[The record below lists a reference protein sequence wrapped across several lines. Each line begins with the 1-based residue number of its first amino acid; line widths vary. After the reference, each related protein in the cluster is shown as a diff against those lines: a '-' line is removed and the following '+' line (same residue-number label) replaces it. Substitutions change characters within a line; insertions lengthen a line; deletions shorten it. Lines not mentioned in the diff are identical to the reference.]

1 MIPHFDSPRANRSN
15 NYDLEWVKA
24 LKWDLEGTKEFEKR
38 DLERTESSEMGP
50 KKRRTLATL
59 SNNAG

>member
-1 MIPHFDSPRANRSN
+1 MKQLWPRMDKS
-15 NYDLEWVKA
+15 
-24 LKWDLEGTKEFEKR
+24 LKWDLEGTEEFEKR

-50 KKRRTLATL
+50 NKCHIPATL

>member
-1 MIPHFDSPRANRSN
+1 MDKS
-15 NYDLEWVKA
+15 
-24 LKWDLEGTKEFEKR
+24 LKWDLEGTEEFEKR

-50 KKRRTLATL
+50 KKCRTPATL